1 MRSETSTLG
10 VRNKTSAFGLK
21 KHLSKKAYTLIE
33 LMVAITIIT
42 IMTIMTYVPYS
53 FYSNKE
59 KVRTTAKEIS
69 QTLLDARNKAINW
82 LSNSTSNVQIWVYFD
97 KNAGN
102 KISYLSYPYDF
113 SWTYIISED
122 LSQNIRLIKE
132 KVIPEGIIIN
142 NIDSKDNML
151 FIFKS
156 ITWDLEMRYNNGWLF
171 QTYTSTWLVN
181 INFWFKWSSSWPLSK
196 TVKYNIKT
204 FITDY

>member
-1 MRSETSTLG
+1 MRSKTSTLG
-10 VRNKTSAFGLK
+10 VK

-97 KNAGN
+97 KNARN

-113 SWTYIISED
+113 SWSYIVSED

-132 KVIPEGIIIN
+132 KIIPEGIIIN

-156 ITWDLEMRYNNGWLF
+156 ITWDLEMKYNNGGLF
-171 QTYTSTWLVN
+171 QTYTSTWLIN